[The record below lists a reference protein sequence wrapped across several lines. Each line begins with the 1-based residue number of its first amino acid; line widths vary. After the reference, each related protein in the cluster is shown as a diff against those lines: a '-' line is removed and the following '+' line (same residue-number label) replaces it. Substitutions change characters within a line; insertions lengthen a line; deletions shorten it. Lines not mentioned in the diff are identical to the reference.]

1 MRHGLLAVVSAALLF
16 SGCTRSI
23 EDLAEDLRTG
33 DWRERMSAVEEFAD
47 RGLVDYAALGLADDD
62 SRVRNTA
69 IERLTA
75 MGDEAVPAILTVL
88 QGYPEDETTLAASVE
103 VLENLGTP
111 ALDGVLD
118 AVWRG
123 STGEAEMGYLILR
136 RVRGA
141 GDELERMLS
150 DPAAVVRL
158 LKSELPRVR
167 ISAIGDLVTREP
179 EYLER
184 LLDLFSD
191 GLAGRYMEAAAGPWS
206 VPFPGTEVFGE
217 PGAGTQILN
226 NFTAL
231 SLNLFIHRHRLLAA
245 GEDESL
251 RDGLAGSTEPVYM
264 TFYDEVPWRVFY
276 SNCARAGEKVRIS
289 GEAVEGLTLDQVEE
303 VMGELSAFYHA
314 VSEAHFDFEGSARLL
329 EYSKEF
335 AILRGEI
342 AALAGGGGG

>member
-1 MRHGLLAVVSAALLF
+1 MRYSLLAAVSAALIF

-23 EDLAEDLRTG
+23 EDLEEDLRTG
-33 DWRERMSAVEEFAD
+33 DWQERMSAVEEFAD
-47 RGLVDYAALGLADDD
+47 RGLVEYAALGLADDD

-69 IERLTA
+69 IGRLTG
-75 MGDEAVPAILTVL
+75 MGDEAVPAILAVL
-88 QGYPEDETTLAASVE
+88 QGHPEDETTLAASVE
-103 VLENLGTP
+103 VLENLGAP

-123 STGEAEMGYLILR
+123 ETGEAEMGYLIVS

-150 DPAAVVRL
+150 EPTVVVRL
-158 LKSELPRVR
+158 LKSEIPRVR
-167 ISAIGDLVTREP
+167 VSVIGDLVTYDAD
-179 EYLER
+179 YLER

-191 GLAGRYMEAAAGPWS
+191 GLAGQYMAAAAGESP
-206 VPFPGTEVFGE
+206 PDTIPGAEDFGP
-217 PGAGTQILN
+217 PGAGANVLN

-231 SLNLFIHRHRLLAA
+231 SLNLFIHRQRLLAA

-251 RDGLAGSTEPVYM
+251 RAGLAGSAEPVYM

-276 SNCARAGEKVRIS
+276 ENCISAAERVTKS
-289 GEAVEGLTLDQVEE
+289 GESFENLTLEQFAEM
-303 VMGELSAFYHA
+303 MGELSTFFHA

-329 EYSKEF
+329 EYSKKF
-335 AILRGEI
+335 AVLRGEI
-342 AALAGGGGG
+342 AALAGGGA

>member
-1 MRHGLLAVVSAALLF
+1 MRYGLLAVVSAALLF

-23 EDLAEDLRTG
+23 EDLADDLRTG

-88 QGYPEDETTLAASVE
+88 QGNPEDETTLAASVE

-136 RVRGA
+136 QVRGA

-150 DPAAVVRL
+150 EPAAVVRL

-191 GLAGRYMEAAAGPWS
+191 GLAGQYMEAAAANPAPET
-206 VPFPGTEVFGE
+206 VPGAELFGQ

-251 RDGLAGSTEPVYM
+251 RAGLAGSTEPVYM

-276 SNCARAGEKVRIS
+276 SNCVRAGERVRMD

-342 AALAGGGGG
+342 AALAGGGS

>member
-1 MRHGLLAVVSAALLF
+1 MKYGLLAVVSAALLF

-88 QGYPEDETTLAASVE
+88 QGHPEDETTLAASVE
-103 VLENLGTP
+103 VLENLGTR

-123 STGEAEMGYLILR
+123 DTGEAEMGYLILR

-150 DPAAVVRL
+150 EPAAVVRL

-167 ISAIGDLVTREP
+167 ISVIGDLVTREP
-179 EYLER
+179 EYIEQ

-191 GLAGRYMEAAAGPWS
+191 GLAGRYMTAAAGPWS
-206 VPFPGTEVFGE
+206 VAFPGTEVFGE
-217 PGAGTQILN
+217 PGAGEKLLN

-231 SLNLFIHRHRLLAA
+231 SLCLFIHRHRLLAA

-251 RDGLAGSTEPVYM
+251 RAGLTGSTEPVYM

-276 SNCARAGEKVRIS
+276 SNCARAGERVRTG
-289 GEAVEGLTLDQVEE
+289 GEAVEGLTLDQLEE

-342 AALAGGGGG
+342 AALDG

>member
-1 MRHGLLAVVSAALLF
+1 MKYGLLAVVSAALLF

-88 QGYPEDETTLAASVE
+88 QGHPEDETTLAASVE
-103 VLENLGTP
+103 VLENLGTR

-123 STGEAEMGYLILR
+123 DTGEAEMGYLILR

-150 DPAAVVRL
+150 EPAAVVRL

-167 ISAIGDLVTREP
+167 ISVIGDLVTREP
-179 EYLER
+179 EYIEQ

-191 GLAGRYMEAAAGPWS
+191 GLAGRYMTAAAGPWS
-206 VPFPGTEVFGE
+206 VAFPGTEVFGE
-217 PGAGTQILN
+217 PGAGEKLLN

-231 SLNLFIHRHRLLAA
+231 SLCLFIHRHRLLAA

-251 RDGLAGSTEPVYM
+251 RAGLTGSTEPVYM

-276 SNCARAGEKVRIS
+276 SNCARAGERVRAG
-289 GEAVEGLTLDQVEE
+289 GEAVEGLTLDQLEE

-342 AALAGGGGG
+342 AALAG

>member
-1 MRHGLLAVVSAALLF
+1 MKYGLLAVVSAALLF

-88 QGYPEDETTLAASVE
+88 QGHPEDETTLAASVE
-103 VLENLGTP
+103 VLENLGTR

-123 STGEAEMGYLILR
+123 DTGEAEMGYLILR

-150 DPAAVVRL
+150 EPAAVVRL

-167 ISAIGDLVTREP
+167 ISVIGDLVTREP
-179 EYLER
+179 EYIEQ

-191 GLAGRYMEAAAGPWS
+191 GLAGRYMTAAAGPWS
-206 VPFPGTEVFGE
+206 VAFPGTEVFGE
-217 PGAGTQILN
+217 PGAGEKLLN

-231 SLNLFIHRHRLLAA
+231 SLCLFIHRHRLLAA

-251 RDGLAGSTEPVYM
+251 RAGLTGSTEPVYM

-276 SNCARAGEKVRIS
+276 SNCARAGERVRTG
-289 GEAVEGLTLDQVEE
+289 GEAVEGLTLDQLEE

-342 AALAGGGGG
+342 AALAG

>member
-1 MRHGLLAVVSAALLF
+1 MRIRLIAAVSAALIF
-16 SGCTRSI
+16 TGCTRSI
-23 EDLAEDLRTG
+23 EDLAEDLQTG

-47 RGLVDYAALGLADDD
+47 RGLVDYTALGLADDD

-69 IERLTA
+69 IARLTA

-88 QGYPEDETTLAASVE
+88 QGHPEDETTLAASVE
-103 VLENLGTP
+103 VLENLGAP

-123 STGEAEMGYLILR
+123 DTGEAEMGYLIVS

-150 DPAAVVRL
+150 EPTVVVRL
-158 LKSELPRVR
+158 LRSELPRVR
-167 ISAIGDLVTREP
+167 IAVIGDLVTRDA
-179 EYLER
+179 EYLEK

-191 GLAGRYMEAAAGPWS
+191 GLAGQYEEAATAKPTPEP
-206 VPFPGTEVFGE
+206 VPGEEEFGL
-217 PGAGTQILN
+217 PGAGTQVLN

-231 SLNLFIHRHRLLAA
+231 SLNLFIHRQRLLAA

-251 RDGLAGSTEPVYM
+251 RADLAGRTEPVYM
-264 TFYDEVPWRVFY
+264 TYYDQAPWRVFY
-276 SNCARAGEKVRIS
+276 ENCIRAAQKVKERGEPF
-289 GEAVEGLTLDQVEE
+289 EGLTLDQFVE
-303 VMGELSAFYHA
+303 MTGELSGFYHA

-329 EYSKEF
+329 GFSKDF
-335 AILRGEI
+335 ALLRGEI
-342 AALAGGGGG
+342 EAQAGGGS

>member
-1 MRHGLLAVVSAALLF
+1 MRYGLLAVFSAVFLF

-23 EDLAEDLRTG
+23 EDLEGDLRTG
-33 DWRERMSAVEEFAD
+33 DWRERMSVVEEFAD
-47 RGLVDYAALGLADDD
+47 RGLVGYAALGLADDD

-69 IERLTA
+69 VERLTA

-88 QGYPEDETTLAASVE
+88 QGHPEDETTLAASVE
-103 VLENLGTP
+103 VLENLGEP

-123 STGEAEMGYLILR
+123 ETGEAEMGFLIVS

-141 GDELERMLS
+141 GDELKLMLS
-150 DPAAVVRL
+150 EPSVVVRL
-158 LKSELPRVR
+158 LRSELPRVR
-167 ISAIGDLVTREP
+167 IAVIGDLVTYDAG
-179 EYLER
+179 YLEK

-191 GLAGRYMEAAAGPWS
+191 GRTARYMEAAAANPAPEP
-206 VPFPGTEVFGE
+206 VPGEEVFGP
-217 PGAGTQILN
+217 PGAGAQVLN

-231 SLNLFIHRHRLLAA
+231 SLCLFIHRHRLLAA

-251 RDGLAGSTEPVYM
+251 RDGLVGSTEPVYM
-264 TFYDEVPWRVFY
+264 TFYDEVPWRVFRE
-276 SNCARAGEKVRIS
+276 NCVRAAKRVTLEG
-289 GEAVEGLTLDQVEE
+289 GPVEGLTLDQLEGL
-303 VMGELSAFYHA
+303 MGELSAFYHA

-335 AILRGEI
+335 ALWRGEV
-342 AALAGGGGG
+342 AEQAE

>member
-1 MRHGLLAVVSAALLF
+1 MRYSMLLAVSAALVF

-23 EDLAEDLRTG
+23 EDLAEDLRAG

-47 RGLVDYAALGLADDD
+47 RGLIDYTALGLADDD

-69 IERLTA
+69 IGRLTA
-75 MGDEAVPAILTVL
+75 MGDEAVPAILAVL
-88 QGYPEDETTLAASVE
+88 QGHPEDETTLAASVE

-123 STGEAEMGYLILR
+123 ETGEAEMGYLILR
-136 RVRGA
+136 RVRDA

-150 DPAAVVRL
+150 EPKAVVRL

-167 ISAIGDLVTREP
+167 ISVIGDLVTRDA

-191 GLAGRYMEAAAGPWS
+191 GRAGQYMAAAAMPNPPEPLPGAEDFGP
-206 VPFPGTEVFGE
+206 
-217 PGAGTQILN
+217 PGAGTNVLN

-231 SLNLFIHRHRLLAA
+231 SLSLFIHRQRLLAA

-251 RDGLAGSTEPVYM
+251 RAGMAGSVEPVYM
-264 TFYDEVPWRVFY
+264 TYYDEVPWRPFY
-276 SNCARAGEKVRIS
+276 ENCIRAAERVGVGGEPF
-289 GEAVEGLTLDQVEE
+289 ENLTLDQFEE
-303 VMGELSAFYHA
+303 MMGELSAFYHA

-335 AILRGEI
+335 ALLRGEM
-342 AALAGGGGG
+342 AALAGGGS

>member
-1 MRHGLLAVVSAALLF
+1 MKYGLLAVVSAALLF

-88 QGYPEDETTLAASVE
+88 QGHPEDETTLAASVE

-123 STGEAEMGYLILR
+123 DTGEAEMGYLILR

-150 DPAAVVRL
+150 EPAAVVRL

-167 ISAIGDLVTREP
+167 ISVIGDLVTREP
-179 EYLER
+179 EYIEQ

-191 GLAGRYMEAAAGPWS
+191 GLAGRYMTAAAGPWS
-206 VPFPGTEVFGE
+206 VAFPGTEVFGE
-217 PGAGTQILN
+217 PGAGEKLLN

-231 SLNLFIHRHRLLAA
+231 SLCLFIHRHRLLAA

-251 RDGLAGSTEPVYM
+251 RAGLTGSTEPVYM

-276 SNCARAGEKVRIS
+276 SNCARAGERVRTG
-289 GEAVEGLTLDQVEE
+289 GEAVEGLTLDQLEE

-342 AALAGGGGG
+342 AALAG